1 MAQKS
6 RPGGRLECLGSDLRN
21 GGDGGHGQDDQT
33 QHDAV
38 EAEELEVMALDVI
51 HQEADGG
58 KADHKGD
65 HAAHHEDSDLGAGH
79 RSAGENK
86 LDHLEQG
93 RARHNRDGE
102 EEGELGHTGTGQ
114 TQQQA
119 THDGGTGAGGSGMMA
134 SICHTPTM
142 KASR

>member
-1 MAQKS
+1 MIYTIAVMAAT
-6 RPGGRLECLGSDLRN
+6 
-21 GGDGGHGQDDQT
+21 GQDDQA

-38 EAEELEVMALDVI
+38 KTEELEVMALDVI

-65 HAAHHEDSDLGAGH
+65 HAAHHENSNLGAGH
-79 RSAGENK
+79 RSAGEDE

-93 RARHNRDGE
+93 RARHNGDGE
-102 EEGELGHTGTGQ
+102 EEGKLSHTGTGQ

-119 THDGGTGAGGSGMMA
+119 AHDGGTGQEVPGMMA